1 MSTETSAPPTT
12 RVGFFINR
20 NYTWLWFGQ
29 GISLLGDEI
38 FDITLVVWIAT
49 VLARTPDGGIAPW
62 APLAVSGVLIAAT
75 VPVFLVGPLAGV
87 FVDRWPKRRTMLV
100 ADALR
105 AVLVLSLLLFSNTL
119 PLPFGHVPLNV
130 TLTALYAIV
139 FLASVCAQFFN
150 PARTTIIGDVV
161 PHEHL
166 GRATGLGQTS
176 ASLAT
181 IIGPPLAAPLLIG
194 FGVQWALIINA
205 FSFVGSFL
213 AIRQVRVAADI
224 VPARDVA
231 TRGNVS
237 KEFREGLGFTWRS
250 PVLNALLVAA
260 SIATLG
266 AGAINTLNVFFIKQ
280 NLGVDASFVGV
291 LGSIFGIGAILGAIV
306 GSLVVDRLGPA
317 RVFSASVVVMG
328 VLFLAFAR
336 QTAIGGAI
344 ALIFSIGVLQA
355 LLNITTGPL
364 LLGATPREL
373 LGRVVSVINPSIMIA
388 SLISVAAA
396 GYLASTVLRGF
407 HTQVGAFTF
416 GPIDTIFTG
425 SGLLIVLG
433 GVYALAQ
440 LGRATTPP
448 PAAEAPEAEATT
460 AT

>member
-1 MSTETSAPPTT
+1 MSVETSAPPTT

-20 NYTWLWFGQ
+20 NYAWLWFGQ

-139 FLASVCAQFFN
+139 FLASICAQFFN

-161 PHEHL
+161 PREHL

-181 IIGPPLAAPLLIG
+181 IIGPPLAAPLLIS

-205 FSFVGSFL
+205 LSFLVSFL
-213 AIRQVRVAADI
+213 AISQVRVAAD
-224 VPARDVA
+224 VAPARDVA
-231 TRGNVS
+231 TRGNVG
-237 KEFREGLGFTWRS
+237 KEFREGLTFTFRNR
-250 PVLNALLVAA
+250 VLSTLLIGAA
-260 SIATLG
+260 IATLG

-291 LGSIFGIGAILGAIV
+291 LGSIFGLGAILGAV
-306 GSLVVDRLGPA
+306 LGSLVVDRLGPA
-317 RVFSASVVVMG
+317 RVFSLSAVVMG
-328 VLFLAFAR
+328 AVFLIFAR
-336 QTAIGGAI
+336 QTAIGGALG
-344 ALIFSIGVLQA
+344 LIFAIGILQA

-373 LGRVVSVINPSIMIA
+373 LGRVVSVLNPVIMLA
-388 SLISVAAA
+388 SLISVAVS

-407 HTQVGAFTF
+407 HAQVGPFSL

-425 SGLLIVLG
+425 SGALIVLG
-433 GVYALAQ
+433 GIYALVR
-440 LGRATTPP
+440 LGRATTPSVE
-448 PAAEAPEAEATT
+448 AAQPEAEATT
-460 AT
+460 T